1 MTVFS
6 GSSRSSHAPRIGL
19 PQLALLCLL
28 CLPVAACSTADE
40 RANKRLAAEMAKQE
54 PVETLYNRAAQ
65 RLDEGAFYDAAKMFD
80 EVDRQYPYSQW
91 ATRAQLMSG
100 YSHYRNMR
108 YDEAILALDRF
119 IELHPGDSSISY
131 AHYLRAL
138 CFYEQ
143 IVDVRRDQRLT
154 ELALENLQRVVD
166 RFPETVY
173 ARDALLKID
182 LTRDHLAGK
191 EMEIGR
197 YYQSRHQHQ
206 AAINRF
212 QRVIDKY
219 QTTTHVPEALHRMVE
234 SYLAIGIPE
243 QAKRTAAIL
252 GHNFPESRWYKD
264 TYALVG
270 DKDMVTPGKKSVYD
284 RTIGKIFN

>member
-1 MTVFS
+1 MTVFNAT
-6 GSSRSSHAPRIGL
+6 RTLRLHHFAL
-19 PQLALLCLL
+19 LALF
-28 CLPVAACSTADE
+28 CLPLAACTTAEEKAAKRVAAEA
-40 RANKRLAAEMAKQE
+40 AKQE
-54 PVETLYNRAAQ
+54 PVEVLYNRAAK
-65 RLDEGAFYDAAKMFD
+65 RLDDGVYFEAAKLFD

-100 YSHYRNMR
+100 YAHYRNMK
-108 YDEAILALDRF
+108 YDEAVLALDRF
-119 IELHPGDSSISY
+119 IELHPGDDSISY

-143 IVDVRRDQRLT
+143 IVDVRRDQRMT
-154 ELALENLQRVVD
+154 EMALENLQRVVD
-166 RFPETVY
+166 RFPDTVY

-197 YYQSRHQHQ
+197 YYQTRHQHQ

-212 QRVIDKY
+212 QRVVDKY
-219 QTTTHVPEALHRMVE
+219 QTTTHVPEALHRLTE
-234 SYLAIGIPE
+234 SYLAIGIPDE
-243 QAKRTAAIL
+243 ARKTAAIL

-264 TYALVG
+264 TYALLG
-270 DKDMVTPGKKSVYD
+270 DKNAAPPRRSVYD
-284 RTIGKIFN
+284 RTLGRLIN

>member
-1 MTVFS
+1 MTVFK
-6 GSSRSSHAPRIGL
+6 APL
-19 PQLALLCLL
+19 PLRQTGRTPRLVLLALLV
-28 CLPVAACSTADE
+28 CLPLSACATEEERAAKRVAAEA
-40 RANKRLAAEMAKQE
+40 AKQE

-65 RLDEGAFYDAAKMFD
+65 RLDEGAYFDAAKLFD

-100 YSHYRNMR
+100 YSHYRNMK
-108 YDEAILALDRF
+108 YDEAILALDRY
-119 IELHPGDSSISY
+119 IELHPGDDSISY

-154 ELALENLQRVVD
+154 EMALENLQRVVD
-166 RFPETVY
+166 RFPDTVY
-173 ARDALLKID
+173 ARDAMLKID

-197 YYQSRHQHQ
+197 YYQERKQHQ

-212 QRVIDKY
+212 QRVVDKY
-219 QTTTHVPEALHRMVE
+219 QTTTHVPEALHRMTE
-234 SYLAIGIPE
+234 SYLALGIPAE
-243 QAKRTAAIL
+243 ARKTAAIL
-252 GHNFPESRWYKD
+252 GYNFPESRWYKD

-270 DKDMVTPGKKSVYD
+270 DNGAPPPKKSVYD
-284 RTIGKIFN
+284 RTIGKLF

>member
-1 MTVFS
+1 MTVFKAPLPLRQT
-6 GSSRSSHAPRIGL
+6 GRAPRL
-19 PQLALLCLL
+19 VLLALLV
-28 CLPVAACSTADE
+28 CLPLSACATEEERAAKRVAAEA
-40 RANKRLAAEMAKQE
+40 AKQE

-65 RLDEGAFYDAAKMFD
+65 RLDEGAYFDAAKLFD

-100 YSHYRNMR
+100 YSHYRNMK
-108 YDEAILALDRF
+108 YDEAILALDRY
-119 IELHPGDSSISY
+119 IELHPGDDSISY

-154 ELALENLQRVVD
+154 EMALENLQRVVD
-166 RFPETVY
+166 RFPDTVY
-173 ARDALLKID
+173 AREALLKID

-197 YYQSRHQHQ
+197 YYQERKQHQ

-212 QRVIDKY
+212 QRVVDKY
-219 QTTTHVPEALHRMVE
+219 QTTTHVPEALHRMTE
-234 SYLAIGIPE
+234 SYLALGIPAE
-243 QAKRTAAIL
+243 ARKTAAIL
-252 GHNFPESRWYKD
+252 GYNFPESRWYKD

-270 DKDMVTPGKKSVYD
+270 DNGAPPPKKSVYD
-284 RTIGKIFN
+284 RTIGKLF

>member
-1 MTVFS
+1 MTVFKAPLPLRPS
-6 GSSRSSHAPRIGL
+6 GRVPRL
-19 PQLALLCLL
+19 VLLALLV
-28 CLPVAACSTADE
+28 CLPLSACATEEEKAAKRVAAEA
-40 RANKRLAAEMAKQE
+40 AKQE

-65 RLDEGAFYDAAKMFD
+65 RLDEGAYFDAAKLFD

-100 YSHYRNMR
+100 YSHYRNMK
-108 YDEAILALDRF
+108 YDEAILALDRY
-119 IELHPGDSSISY
+119 IELHPGDDSISY

-154 ELALENLQRVVD
+154 EMALENLQRVVD
-166 RFPETVY
+166 RFPDTVY
-173 ARDALLKID
+173 ARDAMLKID

-197 YYQSRHQHQ
+197 YYQERKQHQ

-212 QRVIDKY
+212 QRVVDKY
-219 QTTTHVPEALHRMVE
+219 QTTTHVPEALHRMTE
-234 SYLAIGIPE
+234 SYLALGIPAE
-243 QAKRTAAIL
+243 ARKTAAIL
-252 GHNFPESRWYKD
+252 GYNFPESRWYKD

-270 DKDMVTPGKKSVYD
+270 DNGAPPPKKSVYD
-284 RTIGKIFN
+284 RTIGKLF

>member
-1 MTVFS
+1 MTVFETPQS
-6 GSSRSSHAPRIGL
+6 PRAARL
-19 PQLALLCLL
+19 CRLALLVMLS
-28 CLPVAACSTADE
+28 LPLAACATEEEKAAKRVAAE
-40 RANKRLAAEMAKQE
+40 AAQQE

-65 RLDEGAFYDAAKMFD
+65 RLDEGAYFDAAKLFD

-100 YSHYRNMR
+100 YSHYRNLK
-108 YDEAILALDRF
+108 YDEAIMALDRY
-119 IELHPGDSSISY
+119 IELHPGDDSISY

-154 ELALENLQRVVD
+154 EMALENLQRVVD

-197 YYQSRHQHQ
+197 YYQERHQHQ

-212 QRVIDKY
+212 QRVVDKY
-219 QTTTHVPEALHRMVE
+219 QTTTHVPEALHRMTE
-234 SYLAIGIPE
+234 SYLALGIPAE
-243 QAKRTAAIL
+243 ANKTAAIL
-252 GHNFPESRWYKD
+252 GYNFPESRWYKD

-270 DKDMVTPGKKSVYD
+270 DNGAPPPKKSVYD
-284 RTIGKIFN
+284 RTLGKLF

>member
-6 GSSRSSHAPRIGL
+6 PLSAPRL
-19 PQLALLCLL
+19 NRFVLLALLCLPL
-28 CLPVAACSTADE
+28 AACATEDQKAE
-40 RANKRLAAEMAKQE
+40 KRLAAEIAEQE
-54 PVETLYNRAAQ
+54 PVENLYNRAAK
-65 RLDEGAFYDAAKMFD
+65 RLDDGVFFDAAKLFD

-100 YSHYRNMR
+100 YAHYRNMR
-108 YDEAILALDRF
+108 YDEAVMALDRF
-119 IELHPGDSSISY
+119 IELHPGDESISY

-143 IVDVRRDQRLT
+143 IVDVRRDQRTT

-166 RFPETVY
+166 RFPDTVY
-173 ARDALLKID
+173 ARDAMLKID

-197 YYQSRHQHQ
+197 YYLQRNQHQ

-212 QRVIDKY
+212 QRVVDQY
-219 QTTTHVPEALHRMVE
+219 QTTTHVAEALHRLVE
-234 SYLAIGIPE
+234 SYLALGIKAE
-243 QAKRTAAIL
+243 AQKSAAVL
-252 GHNFPESRWYKD
+252 GYNFPESRWYKD
-264 TYALVG
+264 SYALLG
-270 DKDMVTPGKKSVYD
+270 DKNMPAPKGSIYD
-284 RTIGKIFN
+284 RTLGRLFN

>member
-1 MTVFS
+1 MTVSPTF
-6 GSSRSSHAPRIGL
+6 HMPRL
-19 PQLALLCLL
+19 CRFALLVLL
-28 CLPVAACSTADE
+28 SLPLAACATEEQKAT
-40 RANKRLAAEMAKQE
+40 KRLAKEAAQQE

-65 RLDEGAFYDAAKMFD
+65 RLDEGVFFDAAKLFD

-100 YSHYRNMR
+100 YAHYRNMR
-108 YDEAILALDRF
+108 YDEAVLALDRF
-119 IELHPGDSSISY
+119 IELHPGDESIAY

-138 CFYEQ
+138 CHYEQ
-143 IVDVRRDQRLT
+143 IVDVRRDQRMT
-154 ELALENLQRVVD
+154 ELALETLQRVVD
-166 RFPETVY
+166 RFPDTVY

-197 YYQSRHQHQ
+197 YYQVRHQHQ

-212 QRVIDKY
+212 QRVVDTY
-219 QTTTHVPEALHRMVE
+219 QTTTHVPEALHRMTE
-234 SYLAIGIPE
+234 SYLALGIVAE
-243 QAKRTAAIL
+243 AQKTAAIL

-264 TYALVG
+264 TYALMG
-270 DKDMVTPGKKSVYD
+270 DKNAPAPRKSVYD
-284 RTIGKIFN
+284 RTIGRLF

>member
-1 MTVFS
+1 MTVFKAPLPLRQT
-6 GSSRSSHAPRIGL
+6 GRAPRL
-19 PQLALLCLL
+19 VLLALLV
-28 CLPVAACSTADE
+28 CLPLSACATEEERAAKRVAAEA
-40 RANKRLAAEMAKQE
+40 AKQE

-65 RLDEGAFYDAAKMFD
+65 RLDEGAYFDAAKLFD

-100 YSHYRNMR
+100 YSHYRNMK
-108 YDEAILALDRF
+108 YDEAILALDRY
-119 IELHPGDSSISY
+119 IELHPGDDSISY

-154 ELALENLQRVVD
+154 EMALENLQRVVD
-166 RFPETVY
+166 RFPDTVY
-173 ARDALLKID
+173 ARDAMLKID

-197 YYQSRHQHQ
+197 YYQERKQHQ

-212 QRVIDKY
+212 QRVVDKY
-219 QTTTHVPEALHRMVE
+219 QTTTHVPEALHRMTE
-234 SYLAIGIPE
+234 SYLALGIPAE
-243 QAKRTAAIL
+243 ARKTAAIL
-252 GHNFPESRWYKD
+252 GYNFPESRWYKD

-270 DKDMVTPGKKSVYD
+270 DNGAPPPKKSVYD
-284 RTIGKIFN
+284 RTIGKLF

>member
-1 MTVFS
+1 MTVFKAPLPLRPS
-6 GSSRSSHAPRIGL
+6 GRVPR
-19 PQLALLCLL
+19 LALLALL
-28 CLPVAACSTADE
+28 VCLPLSACATEEEKAAKRVAAEA
-40 RANKRLAAEMAKQE
+40 AKQE

-65 RLDEGAFYDAAKMFD
+65 RLDEGAYFDAAKLFD

-100 YSHYRNMR
+100 YSHYRNMK
-108 YDEAILALDRF
+108 YDEAILALDRY
-119 IELHPGDSSISY
+119 IELHPGDDSISY

-154 ELALENLQRVVD
+154 EMALENLQRVVD
-166 RFPETVY
+166 RFPDTVY
-173 ARDALLKID
+173 ARDAMLKID

-197 YYQSRHQHQ
+197 YYQERKQHQ
-206 AAINRF
+206 AAISRF
-212 QRVIDKY
+212 QRVVDKY
-219 QTTTHVPEALHRMVE
+219 QTTTHVPEALHRMTE
-234 SYLAIGIPE
+234 SYLALGIPDE
-243 QAKRTAAIL
+243 ARKTAAIL
-252 GHNFPESRWYKD
+252 GYNFPESRWYKD

-270 DKDMVTPGKKSVYD
+270 DNGAPPPKKSVYD
-284 RTIGKIFN
+284 RTIGKLF

>member
-6 GSSRSSHAPRIGL
+6 GSSPSPRL
-19 PQLALLCLL
+19 AQLALLCML
-28 CLPVAACSTADE
+28 CLPLAACATEDEKAAKRVAAE
-40 RANKRLAAEMAKQE
+40 AALQE

-65 RLDEGAFYDAAKMFD
+65 RLDEGAFMDAAKLFD

-100 YSHYRNMR
+100 YSHYRHMK
-108 YDEAILALDRF
+108 YDEATLALDRF
-119 IELHPGDSSISY
+119 IELHPGDGSIAY

-173 ARDALLKID
+173 ARDAMLKID

-212 QRVIDKY
+212 QRVVDKF

-234 SYLAIGIPE
+234 SYLALGIPE

-252 GHNFPESRWYKD
+252 GYNYPESRWYKD
-264 TYALVG
+264 SYALVG
-270 DKDMVTPGKKSVYD
+270 DKDMKEPDKPSIYD
-284 RTIGKIFN
+284 RTIGKMF